1 MTQIQDS
8 NLPVPVT
15 ALKYNK
21 SNQQL
26 AVRRAEAGAAADYV
40 VHLNLNHVN

>member
-15 ALKYNK
+15 ALKCNK

-26 AVRRAEAGAAADYV
+26 AIRRAEAGADYI
-40 VHLNLNHVN
+40 VHLNLGRVN